1 MLLKGNQHRPPSLN
15 SLQEII
21 DLVINVKTIY
31 QKPTEEKMPGAYL
44 QINLDIKPENRE
56 AATRVYQTYREPFLD
71 SIKGAKTK
79 ELLVRDDDVQV
90 LHGFDNADQ
99 AKDYLQSNLF
109 KNDVVRTLQP
119 LLSADPDIRIYICV

>member
-31 QKPTEEKMPGAYL
+31 QKP
-44 QINLDIKPENRE
+44 
-56 AATRVYQTYREPFLD
+56 LD